1 MAFSNVD
8 RDKTTNFLSDE
19 TFDVLVIGG
28 GITGAGIA
36 LDATSRGMKTAVLD
50 MQDFAA
56 GASSS
61 LTQLSDGA
69 IQYVQ
74 RRGTNGIKDVGK
86 EIAILSNN
94 ALHLMKRES
103 VLLPLYKHRNLN
115 KWRTSMGLTMYDRI
129 TGTVKKE
136 RHEIFSKK
144 ETRQREP
151 LLLADQLIGA
161 AHYIDY
167 SINVPRLTIEL
178 FKKSVQLGATALN
191 YVKVMQFIYNKQ
203 RKIIGVE
210 VEDQITGENIF
221 IYASKIVNASGARLN
236 DVRELDSPKLE
247 ERHQWVKA
255 VQLVFDRN
263 KFSITESIYFQH
275 QDGRMISVLLKKDKV
290 YVRTEALPFNDHSNV
305 IVEEADKHYLLDAI
319 NELFPEVTLEVND
332 ILSSWVG
339 IEVSPTVDK
348 KTINKSS
355 SKDGIYVEE
364 SGLISVMGGALT
376 SYRKV
381 AAKVVDSIARQF
393 KKEKGILYSLSETK
407 SLPISG
413 SEFDGTAGFEKFKQA
428 QLKRKDIPISTY
440 QKHIYIN
447 RYGKNVEKIWGNYTN
462 YYKEA
467 ERFNVDPLIFAEL
480 VYALVEECIYMP
492 LDFFIRR
499 TGDIYSDVDIVKE
512 NGPGILAFL
521 SERLYWNKEETAYYK
536 RELQL
541 AIQQINR

>member
-50 MQDFAA
+50 MQDFSA

-61 LTQLSDGA
+61 LTQLSGVA
-69 IQYVQ
+69 IHYLE
-74 RRGTNGIKDVGK
+74 RRGTNGITDAGK
-86 EIAILSNN
+86 EIAILSKN
-94 ALHLMKRES
+94 APHLMKRES
-103 VLLPLYKHRNLN
+103 VLLPLYRQRSLN
-115 KWRTSMGLTMYDRI
+115 KLRTNIGLTMYDRI
-129 TGTVKKE
+129 IGVAKKK
-136 RHEIFSKK
+136 RHEIFSEK
-144 ETRQREP
+144 ETRQLEP
-151 LLLADQLIGA
+151 LLVVDQLIGSA
-161 AHYIDY
+161 LYTDY
-167 SINVPRLTIEL
+167 SIDAPRLTIEL
-178 FKKSVQLGATALN
+178 LKRSVQLGATALN

-210 VEDQITGENIF
+210 VEDQITGENIY
-221 IYASKIVNASGARLN
+221 IYASKIVNASGAWID

-247 ERHQWVKA
+247 ERHQWIKA
-255 VQLVFDRN
+255 VQLVFDQ
-263 KFSITESIYFQH
+263 KKLPITESIYFQH
-275 QDGRMISVLLKKDKV
+275 RDGRMIFALLKKDKV
-290 YVRTEALPFNDHSNV
+290 YVGTETLPSDDRNV
-305 IVEEADKHYLLDAI
+305 SVVEEEDKYYLLDAI
-319 NELFPEVTLEVND
+319 NELFPKITLEIND

-339 IEVSPTVDK
+339 TEVSPTVDK

-355 SKDGIYVEE
+355 FKDGIFVDK

-376 SYRKV
+376 AYRKV

-413 SEFDGTAGFEKFKQA
+413 SDFDGTTGFRTFKKE
-428 QLKRKDIPISTY
+428 QLKRKDLPFSTY

-447 RYGKNVEKIWGNYTN
+447 RYGKNVEKIWENYTR

-467 ERFNVDPLIFAEL
+467 ERYGVDPLIFAEL

-499 TGDIYSDVDIVKE
+499 TGDIYSDIDVVKE
-512 NGPGILAFL
+512 NGAGVLAFL
-521 SERLYWNKEETAYYK
+521 SERLYWNKEEIAYYK

-541 AIQQINR
+541 AIQQINC